1 MKQRII
7 TGGIGGVIFLSLVYA
22 GEEWY
27 SLLIVLL
34 ASIGLYEFLRM
45 AGLTLF
51 SFAGVVGYVLMMSLI
66 WPSLYFSNLVPI
78 GIGGSMPLLLP
89 ALFLLLFYTVVRKN
103 QFQIEHVAL
112 TLVGALY
119 IGFGFA
125 YLAAT
130 RNFSPDGF
138 YLTVLVLLG
147 IWATDSGAYFVGRAM
162 GKTKLWPSI
171 SPNKTVEGAIG
182 GLLLGLVVI
191 VGIDLW
197 FAVLP
202 LSQAILIGLVTGVAG
217 QFGDLV
223 ESAIKRHYDVKDS
236 GHIFPGHGGVMDR
249 VDSWIVVFPL
259 LHVLHL
265 LN

>member
-7 TGGIGGVIFLSLVYA
+7 TGGIGGIVFLSLVYA

-34 ASIGLYEFLRM
+34 ASIGLYEFFRM
-45 AGLTLF
+45 AGLKLF
-51 SFAGVVGYVLMMSLI
+51 SFAGVVSYALMMSLI
-66 WPSLYFSNLVPI
+66 WPSLFFSNLMPI
-78 GIGGSMPLLLP
+78 GTGSSYPLLLP
-89 ALFLLLFYTVVRKN
+89 ALFLLMFYTVVRKN
-103 QFQIEHVAL
+103 QFQIEHAAL
-112 TLVGALY
+112 SLVGALY

-147 IWATDSGAYFVGRAM
+147 IWSTDSGAYFIGRAF
-162 GKTKLWPSI
+162 GKTKLWPAI
-171 SPNKTVEGAIG
+171 SPKKTVEGAIG
-182 GLLLGLVVI
+182 GLLCGFVVI

-197 FAVLP
+197 SSILPIDRAVL
-202 LSQAILIGLVTGVAG
+202 IGVVTGIAG

-236 GHIFPGHGGVMDR
+236 GHIFPGHGGVLDR

-259 LHVLHL
+259 LHFLHL
-265 LN
+265 LS